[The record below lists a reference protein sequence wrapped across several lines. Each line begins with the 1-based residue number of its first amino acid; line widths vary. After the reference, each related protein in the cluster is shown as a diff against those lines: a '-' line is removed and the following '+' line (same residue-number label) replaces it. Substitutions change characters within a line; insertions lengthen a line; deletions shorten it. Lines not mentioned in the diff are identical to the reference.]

1 MRVAAPSTPAS
12 YFHLL
17 RKQALTDPKKPLIV
31 FTPKS
36 MLRNKAAVSSV
47 EDFTSGTFEL
57 VLPDTTVDPAGVRR
71 VLIAS
76 GKVYWDLVARRKATE
91 ATDTAIIRVEQ
102 LYPLPAEQLKKAV
115 DSYQDVQLVWV
126 QEEPENQGAWTFMAM
141 NFAVEVGRTLRV
153 VARHPPPRPRVRTRR
168 TRSSRRICSTGPSR
182 PDPARGPRVRPVAR
196 DAVSVEVPVPQE
208 VPVPTVPMTPAPDP
222 DSRIRIIALGDELL
236 AGVGDAR
243 ALGWLG
249 RAVASEQGAES
260 RIDVFP
266 AALPGETSAD
276 LSERWDADVQRR
288 LARRRVRR
296 RTYASLG
303 RSPTM
308 KVDLIVRNARIDTR
322 DAAHPKASSLAILH
336 GRIVA
341 IDADVDGLQARETLD
356 LGGLPVLAGF
366 NDVHAHSVW
375 FGTTLIEADLSAV
388 ASHDDIYAA
397 IERQAQQ
404 TAPGEWVVAAGYN
417 PVLLGSTHPDPDRL
431 DAASGGRPVWIKHA
445 SGHSGQASNRALE
458 LAGVDLRAVP
468 EVEGGGVIRIDE
480 TGRPTGVLEE
490 RAMELVQRILL
501 PYPLASLER
510 ALQLATSTHVEGL
523 TSVTDAGVAG
533 GWIGHAP
540 AELAAYQSTRDK
552 GLLSTRMQVTPV
564 MDALGPID
572 GHDDEPS
579 RRGFG
584 AGMRTGWGDEWL
596 QLGPVKVFTDGSIL
610 GRTAQMREEYEGC
623 PGYHGYLQ
631 DDPWSGRRHRVRKC
645 RKGSSVRSRR
655 VRRLGWNP
663 RRRRHARFGRCLR
676 ALAPKAIAARF
687 GLRRSIPGQCRRCPA
702 QPSPRPRARA
712 GTRARVRRLA
722 AAGLAV
728 RAV

>member
-1 MRVAAPSTPAS
+1 
-12 YFHLL
+12 
-17 RKQALTDPKKPLIV
+17 
-31 FTPKS
+31 
-36 MLRNKAAVSSV
+36 
-47 EDFTSGTFEL
+47 
-57 VLPDTTVDPAGVRR
+57 
-71 VLIAS
+71 
-76 GKVYWDLVARRKATE
+76 
-91 ATDTAIIRVEQ
+91 
-102 LYPLPAEQLKKAV
+102 
-115 DSYQDVQLVWV
+115 
-126 QEEPENQGAWTFMAM
+126 
-141 NFAVEVGRTLRV
+141 
-153 VARHPPPRPRVRTRR
+153 
-168 TRSSRRICSTGPSR
+168 
-182 PDPARGPRVRPVAR
+182 
-196 DAVSVEVPVPQE
+196 
-208 VPVPTVPMTPAPDP
+208 
-222 DSRIRIIALGDELL
+222 
-236 AGVGDAR
+236 
-243 ALGWLG
+243 
-249 RAVASEQGAES
+249 
-260 RIDVFP
+260 
-266 AALPGETSAD
+266 
-276 LSERWDADVQRR
+276 
-288 LARRRVRR
+288 
-296 RTYASLG
+296 
-303 RSPTM
+303 M

-322 DAAHPKASSLAILH
+322 DAAHPKASSLAVLH

-468 EVEGGGVIRIDE
+468 EVEGGVIRIDE

-510 ALQLATSTHVEGL
+510 ALQLATEQYAREGL

-540 AELAAYQSTRDK
+540 AELAAYQSARDK
-552 GLLSTRMQVTPV
+552 GLLSTRMQVMPV

-631 DDPWSGRRHRVRKC
+631 DDPDAMRARIMDAAAAGWS
-645 RKGSSVRSRR
+645 
-655 VRRLGWNP
+655 LAL
-663 RRRRHARFGRCLR
+663 HAVGDA
-676 ALAPKAIAARF
+676 ALDFALDAIEAAVQQH
-687 GLRRSIPGQCRRCPA
+687 G
-702 QPSPRPRARA
+702 RPRVPN
-712 GTRARVRRLA
+712 RVEHGMVVRPEQLDRLA
-722 AAGLAV
+722 ALEIACVVQPSFIPSFGEGIRAPVGAARGRISIRARSQLDAGMPLAFSSDRPVAAGAPLLGIQSFVQRLTEEGQVYGEHERISVDEAVHAATVGSAEVTGQQHAKGRLAPGQLADLVVLGAHPRDVDPGEISAIPV
-728 RAV
+728 RATIAGGAFTHRDADIG

>member
-1 MRVAAPSTPAS
+1 
-12 YFHLL
+12 
-17 RKQALTDPKKPLIV
+17 
-31 FTPKS
+31 
-36 MLRNKAAVSSV
+36 
-47 EDFTSGTFEL
+47 
-57 VLPDTTVDPAGVRR
+57 
-71 VLIAS
+71 
-76 GKVYWDLVARRKATE
+76 
-91 ATDTAIIRVEQ
+91 
-102 LYPLPAEQLKKAV
+102 
-115 DSYQDVQLVWV
+115 
-126 QEEPENQGAWTFMAM
+126 
-141 NFAVEVGRTLRV
+141 
-153 VARHPPPRPRVRTRR
+153 
-168 TRSSRRICSTGPSR
+168 
-182 PDPARGPRVRPVAR
+182 
-196 DAVSVEVPVPQE
+196 
-208 VPVPTVPMTPAPDP
+208 
-222 DSRIRIIALGDELL
+222 
-236 AGVGDAR
+236 
-243 ALGWLG
+243 
-249 RAVASEQGAES
+249 
-260 RIDVFP
+260 
-266 AALPGETSAD
+266 
-276 LSERWDADVQRR
+276 
-288 LARRRVRR
+288 
-296 RTYASLG
+296 
-303 RSPTM
+303 M

-468 EVEGGGVIRIDE
+468 EVEGGVIRIDE

-510 ALQLATSTHVEGL
+510 ALQLATEQYAREGL

-540 AELAAYQSTRDK
+540 AELAAYQSARDK
-552 GLLSTRMQVTPV
+552 GLLSTRMQVMPV

-631 DDPWSGRRHRVRKC
+631 DDPDAMRARIMDAAAAGWS
-645 RKGSSVRSRR
+645 
-655 VRRLGWNP
+655 LAL
-663 RRRRHARFGRCLR
+663 HAVGDA
-676 ALAPKAIAARF
+676 ALDFALDAIEAAVQQH
-687 GLRRSIPGQCRRCPA
+687 G
-702 QPSPRPRARA
+702 RPRVPN
-712 GTRARVRRLA
+712 RVEHGMVVRPEQLDRLA
-722 AAGLAV
+722 ALEIACVVQPSFIPSFGEGIRAPVGAARGRISIRARSQLDAGMPLAFSSDRPV
-728 RAV
+728 AAGAPLLGLQSFVQRLTEEGQVYGEHERISVDEAV